1 MAKAKETYT
10 PATTPEDNNYCPQ
23 RGSFD
28 PCYSGHLDNQDTEY
42 ETRDAQLEATRK
54 EFGKAIPAGTG
65 PGVTPGHD
73 LD

>member
-1 MAKAKETYT
+1 M
-10 PATTPEDNNYCPQ
+10 PADKGYAPKTTPLENGYCPQ
-23 RGSFD
+23 SATFD
-28 PCYSGHLDNQDTEY
+28 SCYSGDLNEQDTEY
-42 ETRDAQLEATRK
+42 ETRDAKVEATRK